1 MYVVSPF
8 VRMSVVTSARAYVNL
23 SKTWHLLRTEV
34 RTYVCANVRNC
45 PALVPPRV
53 ASREKEQGGGGGGPK
68 PVVKGGRPPEVE
80 SEWCEGC

>member
-53 ASREKEQGGGGGGPK
+53 ASREKDQGGGGRWAEAGGK
-68 PVVKGGRPPEVE
+68 RGRPPEVE
-80 SEWCEGC
+80 AEWCEGC